1 MNSIGPED
9 DRDLR
14 ARFAELR
21 RQDVL
26 RAPEFAGL
34 MHRARRARRPM
45 FTRMAAA
52 AVCVLVA
59 GLLVLTLHLRHPAPP
74 APSLTQWRSPTEFL
88 LQTPGRDLLRSVPRF
103 GVWPEEGIVPG
114 PSPSPT
120 GRKTI

>member
-14 ARFAELR
+14 ARFTGLR
-21 RQDVL
+21 LQDAV
-26 RAPEFAGL
+26 RTPEFAGL
-34 MHRARRARRPM
+34 MQQARRSRPPR
-45 FTRMAAA
+45 FTGMAVA
-52 AVCVLVA
+52 AVCLLVA
-59 GLLVLTLHLRHPAPP
+59 GLLVLALYPRHHASP

-103 GVWPEEGIVPG
+103 GMWPEQGVAPG

-120 GRKTI
+120 SRKAI

>member
-26 RAPEFAGL
+26 RAPDFAGL
-34 MHRARRARRPM
+34 MQHARRSRARM
-45 FTRMAAA
+45 FTRMAV
-52 AVCVLVA
+52 AVCVLAA
-59 GLLVLTLHLRHPAPP
+59 GLLVLVLYPRRPAPP
-74 APSLTQWRSPTEFL
+74 APSLTQWRSPTDFL
-88 LQTPGRDLLRSVPRF
+88 LETPGRDLLRSVPRF
-103 GVWPEEGIVPG
+103 GVWTEDGAAPG

>member
-21 RQDVL
+21 RQDAL
-26 RAPEFAGL
+26 RAPDFAGL
-34 MHRARRARRPM
+34 TQQARRSRPPM
-45 FTRMAAA
+45 FRRMAVAA
-52 AVCVLVA
+52 AVCVLAA
-59 GLLVLTLHLRHPAPP
+59 GLLVLTLYPWRSAPP
-74 APSLTQWRSPTEFL
+74 VPSLTQWRSPTDFL
-88 LQTPGRDLLRSVPRF
+88 LE
-103 GVWPEEGIVPG
+103 GVAPG